1 MDYLTTELTQKVL
14 QTLLLYKEGGLD
26 NILTII
32 FKPCKF
38 NVNGDISKKYLKSLK
53 EPEKNLQIFN
63 SMLLGP
69 RVDWTDL

>member
-38 NVNGDISKKYLKSLK
+38 NVNGDISKKYLNSLK
-53 EPEKNLQIFN
+53 EPEKNLQIFI